1 MSPLLKLDR
10 KQNNASNVFP
20 VLIFLF
26 RSYSFGI
33 ETITVGSYALILL
46 LKSIPIP
53 VQNRQSVYPFSSQR
67 GPKTISFG
75 GGTYLYL
82 PRGVNVD
89 KWNMT
94 FYLEC
99 PTQKT
104 GLAGW
109 NVNATHN
116 FLCLPLNSFR
126 RTWNFNSEKVVLS
139 SRWKPCFHE
148 ASPVSGYL
156 ADLSVPLKER
166 KDGTPFKWNTFFIDG
181 HFTEISNFQFPK
193 VAYHLLKVSGEKS
206 GRKVNDT
213 GLFGSFRQ
221 KISGSNETHL
231 IR

>member
-1 MSPLLKLDR
+1 MPNSE
-10 KQNNASNVFP
+10 N
-20 VLIFLF
+20 
-26 RSYSFGI
+26 G
-33 ETITVGSYALILL
+33 TI
-46 LKSIPIP
+46 
-53 VQNRQSVYPFSSQR
+53 
-67 GPKTISFG
+67 
-75 GGTYLYL
+75 
-82 PRGVNVD
+82 
-89 KWNMT
+89 
-94 FYLEC
+94 
-99 PTQKT
+99 
-104 GLAGW
+104 AGW

-156 ADLSVPLKER
+156 AALSVPLKER

-213 GLFGSFRQ
+213 CLFGSFRQ
-221 KISGSNETHL
+221 KISGSNGTHL
-231 IR
+231 IKLDKVVLFFRMESSKRKLVFHFFKAMFDKNFRPSRLFLGKWNQFVQM